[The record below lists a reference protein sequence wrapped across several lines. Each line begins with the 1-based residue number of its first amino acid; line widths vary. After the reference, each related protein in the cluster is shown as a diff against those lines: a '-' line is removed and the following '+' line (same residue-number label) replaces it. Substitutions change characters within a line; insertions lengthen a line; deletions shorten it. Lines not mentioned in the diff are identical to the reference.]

1 MRRVAWVSP
10 FTLLICEEGSA
21 DFRMFEMVHSFL
33 MNFFEK
39 SAVGSVAVLLILGCG
54 DAREPAVEVQPAPN
68 VNASPVDPR
77 LVPPTQGFS
86 WIVPGELA
94 AMPLPGRDRP
104 LEQDAAFLE
113 QEGIHV
119 LVSLT
124 ENPPDSEVL
133 ASYAIDQEHIPVQ
146 DYTPP
151 TLEQMIE
158 FVAVVEDSV
167 AVGNPVGVHC
177 TAGLGRS
184 GTMAAAYLVAEGA
197 SADEAIAT
205 VRQLRPGSI
214 ETSAQED
221 AVRLFEEN
229 LNGDR

>member
-1 MRRVAWVSP
+1 
-10 FTLLICEEGSA
+10 
-21 DFRMFEMVHSFL
+21 
-33 MNFFEK
+33 
-39 SAVGSVAVLLILGCG
+39 
-54 DAREPAVEVQPAPN
+54 
-68 VNASPVDPR
+68 
-77 LVPPTQGFS
+77 
-86 WIVPGELA
+86 
-94 AMPLPGRDRP
+94 MPLPGRDRP
-104 LEQDAAFLE
+104 LEQDAAYLE
-113 QEGIHV
+113 QEGIQV
-119 LVSLT
+119 LISLT
-124 ENPPDSEVL
+124 EESPDAEVL

-151 TLEQMIE
+151 TLQQMIE

-167 AVGNPVGVHC
+167 AAGNPVGVHC

-221 AVRLFEEN
+221 AVRLFEKN
-229 LNGDR
+229 LNSYR

>member
-1 MRRVAWVSP
+1 
-10 FTLLICEEGSA
+10 
-21 DFRMFEMVHSFL
+21 
-33 MNFFEK
+33 
-39 SAVGSVAVLLILGCG
+39 
-54 DAREPAVEVQPAPN
+54 
-68 VNASPVDPR
+68 
-77 LVPPTQGFS
+77 
-86 WIVPGELA
+86 
-94 AMPLPGRDRP
+94 MPLPGRDRP

-124 ENPPDSEVL
+124 EIPPDEKVL
-133 ASYAIDQEHIPVQ
+133 ARRSIDQINIPVE
-146 DYTPP
+146 DYAPP

-167 AVGNPVGVHC
+167 AAGLPVGVHC

-184 GTMAAAYLVAEGA
+184 GTMAAVYLVAEGA
-197 SADEAIAT
+197 STDEAIST

-221 AVRLFEEN
+221 AVRRFDRYLD
-229 LNGDR
+229 GDP

>member
-1 MRRVAWVSP
+1 
-10 FTLLICEEGSA
+10 
-21 DFRMFEMVHSFL
+21 
-33 MNFFEK
+33 
-39 SAVGSVAVLLILGCG
+39 
-54 DAREPAVEVQPAPN
+54 
-68 VNASPVDPR
+68 
-77 LVPPTQGFS
+77 
-86 WIVPGELA
+86 
-94 AMPLPGRDRP
+94 MPLPGRDRP

-124 ENPPDSEVL
+124 EIPPDEKVL
-133 ASYAIDQEHIPVQ
+133 ARRSIDQINIPVE
-146 DYTPP
+146 DYAPP

-167 AVGNPVGVHC
+167 AAGLPVGVHC

-184 GTMAAAYLVAEGA
+184 GTMAAVYLVAEGA
-197 SADEAIAT
+197 STDEAIST

-221 AVRLFEEN
+221 AVRRFERY
-229 LNGDR
+229 LDGDP